1 MASTSIAVVQIDI
14 DAPPAPAPAVVVE
27 AVAGGGL
34 VVAQQPALLSDL
46 NLANQVLNQ
55 DLAGKAQLAQQNAM
69 NRLRTSILAQAVQQ
83 VQAPGVA
90 TARATVAVLT
100 GQALAEALAG
110 LRASAARPAPRSL
123 KARSARGDRR

>member
-14 DAPPAPAPAVVVE
+14 DTSPAPNPAVVVQ

-55 DLAGKAQLAQQNAM
+55 DLAAKGQLTQQNAM
-69 NRLRTSILAQAVQQ
+69 NRLRTSILAQAVQR
-83 VQAPGVA
+83 VQGPGPA
-90 TARATVAVLT
+90 SARAAVAVLT
-100 GQALAEALAG
+100 GQALAETLASLG
-110 LRASAARPAPRSL
+110 ASVATPAASQATASR
-123 KARSARGDRR
+123 ARGTRR

>member
-14 DAPPAPAPAVVVE
+14 NETPAPTPAVVVE
-27 AVAGGGL
+27 AVAGGSL

-55 DLAGKAQLAQQNAM
+55 DLAAKGQLTQQNAM

-83 VQAPGVA
+83 VQVPGPA
-90 TARATVAVLT
+90 TARAAVAVLS

-110 LRASAARPAPRSL
+110 LRASGATPTARTPKP
-123 KARSARGDRR
+123 RSARGARR